1 MNLLL
6 RTRLYL
12 GFAAVVALFMVVIAA
27 TVWQVETVRDTTSAM
42 EREAGLLALASQWR
56 ADVRQNSARSLA
68 VAHTPGKDLFWF
80 FKEAMVQTSRETST
94 TQKAFLEQVVVPAAR
109 QLAEQVGE
117 ARKAWL
123 VVRDD
128 INKLKD
134 AGEDT
139 GARQLVLTTFV
150 PATEKYLAV
159 GAALVDGQTVEVHR
173 LQQAVADSFHT
184 LYLLMAGLVFAAVTC
199 AALVS
204 WRFGR
209 GLGLALSAAGAAAER
224 IGNGQLDQPVAVGRP
239 DEIGQLMQSLELAR
253 GSLERVVKE
262 VRQGVEYVGSASEE
276 IATGNADLSSRT
288 EQTAANLQ
296 QTASSMEQIT
306 ANVRHSAE
314 AASQASSLAASAAEA
329 AKKGG
334 AEVGQVVTTMGEI
347 HASSRKIADIIGT
360 IDGIAFQTNILALNA
375 AVEAA
380 RAGEQGRGFA
390 VVASEVRSL
399 AGRSAEAARE
409 IKALIVASVDRVDAG
424 SRLVQ
429 GAGSTMG
436 ELVDQVQRVAQIV
449 GDISLATGQQNSGIG
464 EVNGAVARLDQST
477 QQNAALVEQSAAAAQ
492 SLKDQAVRLAGVVAT
507 FKLAPASAAA
517 RLDCPMGARR
527 ASCSKSLRT

>member
-1 MNLLL
+1 MFLLL

-12 GFAAVVALFMVVIAA
+12 GFAAVVALFMLVIAA

-42 EREAGLLALASQWR
+42 KREAGLLALASQWR

-68 VAHTPGKDLFWF
+68 VAHTPGKELFEF
-80 FKEAMVQTSRETST
+80 FKEAMAQTSRDTSA
-94 TQKAFLEQVVVPAAR
+94 TQTAFLEQVVVPAGR
-109 QLAEQVGE
+109 QRAEQVGE

-123 VVRDD
+123 AVRDD

-134 AGEDT
+134 AGDDS

-159 GAALVDGQTVEVHR
+159 GAALVDGQAAEVHR
-173 LQQAVADSFHT
+173 LEEAVADSFQT
-184 LYLLMAGLVFAAVTC
+184 LYGLMAGLVFAAVAC

-204 WRFGR
+204 WRFGH
-209 GLGLALSAAGAAAER
+209 GLGRALSAAGAAAER
-224 IGNGQLDQPVAVGRP
+224 IGNGQLDRPVAVGRP
-239 DEIGQLMQSLELAR
+239 DEIGELMRSLELAR
-253 GSLERVVKE
+253 ASLVRVVKE
-262 VRQGVEYVGSASEE
+262 VRQGVESVGTASDE
-276 IATGNADLSSRT
+276 IATGNSDLSSRT

-306 ANVRHSAE
+306 ATVRHSAE
-314 AASQASSLAASAAEA
+314 AASQASSLAALAAQA
-329 AKKGG
+329 AQKGG
-334 AEVGQVVTTMGEI
+334 AEVSQVVTTMGEI
-347 HASSRKIADIIGT
+347 QASSRKIADIIGT

-409 IKALIVASVDRVDAG
+409 IKALIGASVDRVEAG

-429 GAGSTMG
+429 GAGDTMG

-449 GDISLATGQQNSGIG
+449 GEISLSTGQQSSGIG

-492 SLKDQAVRLAGVVAT
+492 SLKDQAERLAGVVAT
-507 FKLAPASAAA
+507 FKL
-517 RLDCPMGARR
+517 
-527 ASCSKSLRT
+527 T